1 MIYISTF
8 NQCCPWIFNQ
18 TKLLIKVY
26 PLFWRKWNNTN
37 VQLQEKGKCLW
48 LLLLVFKQ
56 MYPPLLPSQLIWN
69 IFCLFYRCVFVLSI
83 SWAFNRHSAL
93 LQSDG
98 SIMLAWS
105 LNTHVSKSLSNPR
118 ACMWP
123 HRFHTRLCSYLQS
136 TPELLPHHTQL
147 HFHVFFSTSVC
158 VLPCPLCSS
167 SKGTGTAV
175 RVWGQT
181 FSRSAAILCCQ
192 RLSES
197 GHPRPAHQRKCL
209 SDQDIFLLKVAH

>member
-1 MIYISTF
+1 
-8 NQCCPWIFNQ
+8 
-18 TKLLIKVY
+18 
-26 PLFWRKWNNTN
+26 
-37 VQLQEKGKCLW
+37 
-48 LLLLVFKQ
+48 

-209 SDQDIFLLKVAH
+209 SDQDISLLKVAHSIRFQSQNQGQKLTGTWGKNVLKMPEKFKIRGQKMPLHSLTKSIYVAIKVKCEHP

>member
-18 TKLLIKVY
+18 IKLLIKVY

-209 SDQDIFLLKVAH
+209 SDQDISLLKVAH